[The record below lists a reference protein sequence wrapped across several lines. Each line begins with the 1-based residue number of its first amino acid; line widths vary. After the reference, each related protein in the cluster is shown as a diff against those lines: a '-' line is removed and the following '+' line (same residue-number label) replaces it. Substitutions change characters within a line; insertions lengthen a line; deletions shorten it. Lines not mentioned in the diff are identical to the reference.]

1 MALNKGLNGLVPAR
15 MRGSGANSGGTTR
28 YRIANAFNTTMFT
41 GDVVKL
47 GSSGTVEVITT
58 TTDHALGVLMGVEY
72 VDPVSKQPV
81 FGRYWP
87 ANTSSVDGAP
97 FAIVMDDPKAT
108 YVVQADA
115 TVSLG
120 DVGINYHVTLGAGST
135 LIGRSGFGLKVA
147 GRTAGSA
154 LLQVIGLN
162 NVPDN
167 AFGDANPKVEV
178 RIVQHVDSYTSAAQ
192 S

>member
-28 YRIANAFNTTMFT
+28 YRIANTFGSSIFS

-58 TTDHALGVLMGVEY
+58 TTDHVLGTFQGCEY
-72 VDPVSKQPV
+72 VDPVSRQPI

-87 ANTSSVDGAP
+87 ASTSSVDGTP
-97 FAIVMDDPKAT
+97 FAIVNDDPAT
-108 YVVQADA
+108 TYLIQADA

-120 DVGINYHVTLGAGST
+120 DVGINYTVTLGAGST
-135 LIGRSGFGLKVA
+135 MTGRSGFGLKVA
-147 GRTAGSA
+147 GRATASA
-154 LLQVIGLN
+154 MLQVIGLS

-178 RIVQHVDSYTSAAQ
+178 RLVQHVDSYTSAAQ

>member
-28 YRIANAFNTTMFT
+28 YRIANAFGSSIFS

-58 TTDHALGVLMGVEY
+58 TTDHVLGIFQGCEY
-72 VDPVSKQPV
+72 VDPDSKQPI

-87 ANTSSVDGAP
+87 ASTSSVDGTP
-97 FAIVMDDPKAT
+97 YAIVNDDPAT
-108 YVVQADA
+108 TYIIQADA
-115 TVSLG
+115 TVTLA
-120 DVGINYHVTLGAGST
+120 DVGINYTVTLGAGST
-135 LIGRSGFGLKVA
+135 MTGRSGFGLEVA
-147 GRTAGSA
+147 GRATTSA
-154 LLQVIGLN
+154 MLQVIGLS

-167 AFGDANPKVEV
+167 AFGDANPRVEV
-178 RIVQHVDSYTSAAQ
+178 RLVQHVDSYTSAAQ